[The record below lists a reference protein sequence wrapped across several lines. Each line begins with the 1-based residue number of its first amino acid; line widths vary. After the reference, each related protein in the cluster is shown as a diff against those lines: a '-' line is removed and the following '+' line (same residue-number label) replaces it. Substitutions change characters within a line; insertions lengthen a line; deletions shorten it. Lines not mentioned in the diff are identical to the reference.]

1 MADKSLIHWPV
12 GMGGFQNLTTWTE
25 TTNALMTLNAA
36 GEQFAMLVWF
46 DGTPIDSI
54 ELLLWAGTNATTI
67 GLEIQGIAGGDTVN
81 VSGLPDGTPITN
93 GTASVSSKGGS
104 EESVVWSFGT
114 DPSPVGPH
122 FVVIRP
128 SGGAFNIIIP
138 YMADWGGVIVNRFYS
153 NLGVQFFYDT
163 DWGNSVSVGAAS
175 LRVKRT
181 DGTYLESAMLGYSP
195 FNNHEHTVGSYTTSS
210 TTTRGVKFV
219 APYDMEMAGFRM
231 APTTVATYTPFEAVL
246 IDSSNTVLSRSVAIA
261 WHWPKNY
268 ACNAMLEEP
277 VTLVAGETYRLYL
290 KNAEENAD
298 SAGFLAAS
306 ITAGD
311 EAIVGVT
318 AGDFAYTYATD
329 PVSEGGVGAW
339 TDDDTILPFF
349 VILGMQDLNLLA
361 AGGGGGGGETVSVSI
376 T

>member
-1 MADKSLIHWPV
+1 M
-12 GMGGFQNLTTWTE
+12 NLTTWTE

-36 GEQFAMLVWF
+36 GEEFAMLVWF

-67 GLEIQGIAGGDTVN
+67 GLEIQGIAGGDTIN
-81 VSGLPDGTPITN
+81 VSGLPNGTPIAN
-93 GTASVSSKGGS
+93 GTASVSSKGGAT
-104 EESVVWSFGT
+104 EMVVWTFGAA
-114 DPSPVGPH
+114 PSPVGPH

-128 SGGAFNIIIP
+128 SGGAFNILIP
-138 YMADWGGVIVNRFYS
+138 YMGDWGGAASNRHYG

-163 DWGNSVSVGAAS
+163 DWGNAAALGGAS

-181 DGTYLESAMLGYSP
+181 NGTYLESAMLGYSP
-195 FNNHEHTVGSYTTSS
+195 FNNHEHSIGSYTTSG
-210 TTTRGVKFV
+210 TATKGVKFV

-231 APTTVATYTPFEAVL
+231 AISSIVAYSTFEAVL
-246 IDSSNTVLSRSVAIA
+246 INSSNTVLSRSVVIA
-261 WHWPKNY
+261 SHWPTNY
-268 ACNAMLEEP
+268 PFNAMLDEP
-277 VTLVAGETYRLYL
+277 VTLVAGDTYRLYI

-298 SAGFLAAS
+298 TVGFLAAS

-311 EAIVGVT
+311 EVIVGVT
-318 AGDFAYTYATD
+318 AGDFAYTSATD

-339 TDDDTILPFF
+339 TDDNTILPFF
-349 VILGMQDLNLLA
+349 TIYGLQDVDLLA
-361 AGGGGGGGETVSVSI
+361 AGGGSGGETVSVSI